1 MARETDPVRFD
12 PVPFD
17 GPARRPPLRRA
28 AVAATTA
35 GLMLAAAL
43 GVAIVWAITLLP
55 IGDSFARI
63 VADPWGIVTLL
74 DLYAGFFFAIALV
87 FLVERRL
94 LIAAPVALAILTLGN
109 LATAAW
115 VVWRL
120 RRLAGAFKR

>member
-1 MARETDPVRFD
+1 MAEKPDGIPHDPDQFGKVTGR
-12 PVPFD
+12 
-17 GPARRPPLRRA
+17 PALRRA
-28 AVAATTA
+28 ALMATTA
-35 GLMLAAAL
+35 GLMLAFAL
-43 GVAIVWAITLLP
+43 GLAIVWAITLLP

-120 RRLAGAFKR
+120 RRLAGAFKK